1 MKYKMY
7 FKSFGRQK
15 FTHKLDIES
24 EGKKEKAS
32 QGKQCRWTENILL
45 PKC

>member
-7 FKSFGRQK
+7 FKSFEHQK
-15 FTHKLDIES
+15 FTHKLAIES

-32 QGKQCRWTENILL
+32 QGKQCHWIENILL
-45 PKC
+45 P